1 MSHFRY
7 KAVDR
12 SGKLVESSIEQAS
25 VEAVADWLAREG
37 MTALSIVPVSGRAAT
52 QKIGVARRGGGK
64 VRDRV
69 LHFTRELSVML
80 SSGLPL
86 DRSLSILEELSD
98 PATREM
104 VQTLRAEVRKG
115 RGLADAFATRPEFTP
130 FYISMIRAGEASGS
144 LEGALNRM
152 AEYLE
157 RSKALRQMI
166 SSAMTYPLILL
177 SVAILSLVFLLAYVV
192 PSFADLFTDMGG
204 SLPAPTRVVMMLGEF
219 MASWWYV
226 VLGAIIGGHALVKQI
241 LKKES
246 VKAALDL
253 QVLRWP
259 LIGELVRNLEASR
272 FSRTLGVLLQGGVPL
287 VGALA
292 IARETI
298 GNRVLKGHIDV
309 AVAELKEGKSLSAS
323 LLSGGS
329 FPPLAV
335 HMMQVGEETG
345 RLEEMLLKVAGI
357 YEDEVSTVTKRLLA
371 LLEPVL
377 ILTLGVLIAGIIVS
391 ILLGILGVNELIG

>member
-12 SGKLVESSIEQAS
+12 SGKLVESSVEQAS
-25 VEAVADWLAREG
+25 VAAVADWLAREG
-37 MTALSIVPVSGRAAT
+37 MTALSIVPVAGRSVEQTSGT
-52 QKIGVARRGGGK
+52 ARRGGGK
-64 VRDRV
+64 QRDRV

-86 DRSLSILEELSD
+86 DRSLGILDELSD

-104 VQTLRAEVRKG
+104 VQALRTEVRKG
-115 RGLADAFATRPEFTP
+115 RGLADAFAMRPEFTP
-130 FYISMIRAGEASGS
+130 FYISMIRAGEAGGS
-144 LEGALNRM
+144 LEGALIRM
-152 AEYLE
+152 TEYLE
-157 RSKALRQMI
+157 RAKALRQMI
-166 SSAMTYPLILL
+166 ASAMTYPLILL

-204 SLPAPTRVVMMLGEF
+204 SLPAPTRVVMALGEF
-219 MASWWYV
+219 MANWWYV
-226 VLGAIIGGHALVKQI
+226 VLGAMVGGHALVRQM
-241 LKKES
+241 LRKES

-253 QVLRWP
+253 RVLRWP
-259 LIGELVRNLEASR
+259 LIGELVRNLETSR

-323 LLSGGS
+323 LLSS
-329 FPPLAV
+329 ANFPPLAV

-357 YEDEVSTVTKRLLA
+357 YEDEVSAVTKRLLA

>member
-1 MSHFRY
+1 MAHFKY

-12 SGKLVESSIEQAS
+12 SGKLVESSVEQAS

-37 MTALSIVPVSGRAAT
+37 MTALSIVPVAGRSADQKSGASSRS
-52 QKIGVARRGGGK
+52 GGK
-64 VRDRV
+64 SRDRV

-86 DRSLSILEELSD
+86 DRSLGILDELSD
-98 PATREM
+98 SATREM
-104 VQTLRAEVRKG
+104 VQALRAEVRKG
-115 RGLADAFATRPEFTP
+115 RGLADAFAMRPEFTP
-130 FYISMIRAGEASGS
+130 FYISMIRAGEAGGS
-144 LEGALNRM
+144 LEGALIRM
-152 AEYLE
+152 TEYLE
-157 RSKALRQMI
+157 RAKALRQMI

-204 SLPAPTRVVMMLGEF
+204 SLPMPTRVVMALGDF
-219 MASWWYV
+219 MANWWYV
-226 VLGAIIGGHALVKQI
+226 VLGAVAGGHALVRQI
-241 LKKES
+241 LRKES
-246 VKAALDL
+246 VKAALDVR
-253 QVLRWP
+253 VLRWP
-259 LIGELVRNLEASR
+259 LIGELVRNLETSR

-323 LLSGGS
+323 LLSGGN

-357 YEDEVSTVTKRLLA
+357 YEDEVSAVTDRKSTRLN
-371 LLEPVL
+371 
-377 ILTLGVLIAGIIVS
+377 S
-391 ILLGILGVNELIG
+391 SH